1 MYTENQNNMEQY
13 EDDEIVLDL
22 SGLLEDYIRCL
33 KRCWLQLLLVL
44 LTVTALTVA
53 YFNRSYE
60 PFYEAKLTYAVER
73 TGDAATDA
81 SIAKRLSSS
90 VSSVTALEEFRQDL
104 TENIQEKSLNDNYQF
119 SSVNTEGSNLFTVY
133 LKTNNY
139 KKVEG
144 GIFPP
149 SFAIRKNYKRKDFIY
164 ETKKVCLDRQTF

>member
-139 KKVEG
+139 KNTNLLIEN
-144 GIFPP
+144 F
-149 SFAIRKNYKRKDFIY
+149 KDVYPKWASEI
-164 ETKKVCLDRQTF
+164 TGTSDCG